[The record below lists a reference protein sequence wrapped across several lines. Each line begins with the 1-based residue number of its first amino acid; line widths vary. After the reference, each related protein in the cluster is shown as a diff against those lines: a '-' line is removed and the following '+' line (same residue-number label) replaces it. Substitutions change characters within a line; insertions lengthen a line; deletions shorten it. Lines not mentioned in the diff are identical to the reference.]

1 MCQTANAD
9 KDVAAMTGF
18 IEHDTHNLN
27 RDAIIATLHDH
38 RPKAQLLYATFEDKI
53 GSRVPYA
60 IFVDWESRRVV
71 LSFRGT
77 LSISDCITD
86 LIAIEMKRKEK
97 RRRYSKADSNDNTS
111 MDSYMSS
118 YGAKG
123 NDDDDDDDASN
134 VQKFLSSAASFSDDA
149 DDRKEGN
156 NDDVLRT

>member
-1 MCQTANAD
+1 MFLFKYLQKIT
-9 KDVAAMTGF
+9 KK
-18 IEHDTHNLN
+18 
-27 RDAIIATLHDH
+27 H
-38 RPKAQLLYATFEDKI
+38 RRLKH
-53 GSRVPYA
+53 RYA

-118 YGAKG
+118 YGGKG
-123 NDDDDDDDASN
+123 NDDDDDASN
-134 VQKFLSSAASFSDDA
+134 VQKFLSSAASFSNDDD
-149 DDRKEGN
+149 DDRKEGS

>member
-1 MCQTANAD
+1 MFLFKYLQKIT
-9 KDVAAMTGF
+9 KK
-18 IEHDTHNLN
+18 
-27 RDAIIATLHDH
+27 H
-38 RPKAQLLYATFEDKI
+38 RRLKH
-53 GSRVPYA
+53 RYA

-97 RRRYSKADSNDNTS
+97 RRRYSKAGSNYDTS
-111 MDSYMSS
+111 MDSYMNS
-118 YGAKG
+118 YGSKG

-134 VQKFLSSAASFSDDA
+134 VQKFLSSAASFSDD
-149 DDRKEGN
+149 DDRKEGG